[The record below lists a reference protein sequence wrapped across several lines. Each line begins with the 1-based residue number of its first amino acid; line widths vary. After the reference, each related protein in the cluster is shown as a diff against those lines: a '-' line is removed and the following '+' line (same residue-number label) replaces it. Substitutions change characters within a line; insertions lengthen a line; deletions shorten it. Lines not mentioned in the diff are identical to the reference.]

1 MKRLLQYKL
10 QKLQKYITKIILK
23 KYMFESEKN
32 VKNYGNNLYFSND
45 FASRFVD
52 QTHLQI

>member
-1 MKRLLQYKL
+1 
-10 QKLQKYITKIILK
+10 
-23 KYMFESEKN
+23 MFASEKN

-45 FASRFVD
+45 FASRFVN